1 MYKIGITLM
10 VRLPP
15 GRDRAPPTA
24 DDARTARYARTA
36 RSGENPR

>member
-24 DDARTARYARTA
+24 DDARTAR
-36 RSGENPR
+36 SGENPR

>member
-24 DDARTARYARTA
+24 DDAPDR
-36 RSGENPR
+36 